1 MSERRICVIKEP
13 NGPQTWL
20 TVCQAE
26 DYIEELQAVLKQTTG
41 QREYAATKRAEQAE
55 AALEEAITYTIKYG
69 PYQGS
74 SRETVWA
81 DLRARAEEGRE

>member
-1 MSERRICVIKEP
+1 MAVE
-13 NGPQTWL
+13 L
-20 TVCQAE
+20 TDAE
-26 DYIEELQAVLKQTTG
+26 QLLAKM
-41 QREYAATKRAEQAE
+41 KQAE

-81 DLRARAEEGRE
+81 DLRARAEEGSRDA